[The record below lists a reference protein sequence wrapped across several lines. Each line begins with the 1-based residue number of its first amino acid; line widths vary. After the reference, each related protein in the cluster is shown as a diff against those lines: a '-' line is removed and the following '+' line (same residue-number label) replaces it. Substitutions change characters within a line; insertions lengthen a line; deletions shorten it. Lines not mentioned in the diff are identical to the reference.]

1 MLYMEAATQ
10 VPISKKVTLDE
21 VSWEEFEAAK
31 LVCSR
36 ENPESCEMCQG

>member
-1 MLYMEAATQ
+1 MEATKQA
-10 VPISKKVTLDE
+10 PAEKKMTLDD

-36 ENPESCEMCQG
+36 ESPESCEMCQG